1 MSYDIFGNPLKEGYC
16 EVHPQIPQYYPCYIC
31 CQEIERENQ
40 KQQQHQDDQPQP
52 EQPESKIYEIDFE
65 GHVLAKIEV
74 YNGELKVLAAI
85 NGYGNAI
92 TAKFR

>member
-1 MSYDIFGNPLKEGYC
+1 MSYYIQGNVLKEGYC
-16 EVHPQIPQYYPCYIC
+16 EVHPHVPEYYPCYIC
-31 CQEIERENQ
+31 CQEIDRENQ
-40 KQQQHQDDQPQP
+40 RQQHKDEQLQP
-52 EQPESKIYEIDFE
+52 EQPEPKIYEIDFE

-74 YNGELKVLAAI
+74 YNGELKVLAAM

>member
-1 MSYDIFGNPLKEGYC
+1 MSYDIYGNDLKEGYC
-16 EVHPQIPQYYPCYIC
+16 EVHPNVPEYYPCYIC
-31 CQEIERENQ
+31 CQEIDRENQ
-40 KQQQHQDDQPQP
+40 MQQHKNEQLQP
-52 EQPESKIYEIDFE
+52 EQTEPKIYEIDFE

-74 YNGELKVLAAI
+74 YNGGLKVLAAM